1 MIIKFIRF
9 CIVGGSGVFVDF
21 GITWLF
27 KELLRFNKYIANALG
42 FLCAATSNFFLNRM
56 WTFAGTE
63 GDTGTQY
70 LRFLLISVIGLGI
83 NSLTVFLLHGKIKWN
98 FYLSKLLA
106 TGVVTFWNFFM
117 NYLFNF

>member
-1 MIIKFIRF
+1 MIVKFIRF

-27 KELLRFNKYIANALG
+27 KELMHFNKYIANAMG

-56 WTFAGTE
+56 WTFQGTV
-63 GDTGTQY
+63 GDTSTQY
-70 LRFLLISVIGLGI
+70 LRFLLISVIGLGL

-98 FYLSKLLA
+98 FYLSKLFA

-117 NYLFNF
+117 NYFFNF

>member
-1 MIIKFIRF
+1 MHRLIGKSYYIGFSQLI
-9 CIVGGSGVFVDF
+9 

-83 NSLTVFLLHGKIKWN
+83 NSLTVFILHGKIKWN